1 MTDINSLIHD
11 GTIWLLVTFSIVT
24 WVLIVVKV
32 VQTQKASKQSKVFVE
47 AFWKAK
53 NLPEAVTQ
61 SQQGEGPTARVANA
75 GFQTL
80 IEADEK
86 THQDLQNSW
95 SRQDLLERHLRKQIL
110 TERRQLEKGSALL
123 ASIGN
128 NAPFIGLFGTVFG
141 IIHALQAIAH
151 SGNASMDVVA
161 GPIGEALIATGIGI
175 AVAVPA
181 VLAYN
186 YFIRKV
192 KTIGADLDDFA
203 TDFVS
208 LNQKAGFQLPVAK
221 PKNTTGN
228 TVVNHDASSK
238 EVKEKRSVCI
248 MAVSTSQEDD
258 VVSEINITPLVDV
271 MLVLLIVF
279 IVTAPLL
286 TNTVKVNLPKAAPTQ
301 STDQNK
307 AVVISVNP
315 QGEIFLDKDK
325 VTLASFEKEIQSRK
339 NSNPKLALNLNADE
353 TIPYGTVAK
362 LLASIERVGVEKL
375 SVITVP
381 K

>member
-11 GTIWLLVTFSIVT
+11 GTIWLLVAFSIVT

-228 TVVNHDASSK
+228 TVVNRDASSK
-238 EVKEKRSVCI
+238 EVKEKG
-248 MAVSTSQEDD
+248 
-258 VVSEINITPLVDV
+258 
-271 MLVLLIVF
+271 VF
-279 IVTAPLL
+279 A
-286 TNTVKVNLPKAAPTQ
+286 
-301 STDQNK
+301 
-307 AVVISVNP
+307 
-315 QGEIFLDKDK
+315 
-325 VTLASFEKEIQSRK
+325 
-339 NSNPKLALNLNADE
+339 
-353 TIPYGTVAK
+353 
-362 LLASIERVGVEKL
+362 
-375 SVITVP
+375 
-381 K
+381 

>member
-1 MTDINSLIHD
+1 MIDINSLIHD
-11 GTIWLLVTFSIVT
+11 GTIWLLVAFSIVT

-32 VQTQKASKQSKVFVE
+32 VQTQRAAKQSKFFVDE
-47 AFWKAK
+47 FWKVK
-53 NLPEAVTQ
+53 NLSEAVAK
-61 SQQGEGPTARVANA
+61 SELGEGPTARVANA

-80 IEADEK
+80 IDADEK

-186 YFIRKV
+186 YFVRKV

-208 LNQKAGFQLPVAK
+208 LNQKAGFQLPTAK
-221 PKNTTGN
+221 TKSTAGN
-228 TVVNHDASSK
+228 TLINDASAK
-238 EVKEKRSVCI
+238 EVKEKG
-248 MAVSTSQEDD
+248 
-258 VVSEINITPLVDV
+258 
-271 MLVLLIVF
+271 VF
-279 IVTAPLL
+279 A
-286 TNTVKVNLPKAAPTQ
+286 
-301 STDQNK
+301 
-307 AVVISVNP
+307 
-315 QGEIFLDKDK
+315 
-325 VTLASFEKEIQSRK
+325 
-339 NSNPKLALNLNADE
+339 
-353 TIPYGTVAK
+353 
-362 LLASIERVGVEKL
+362 
-375 SVITVP
+375 
-381 K
+381 